1 MVLYRRCLLFCLGVY
16 CFGVGCS
23 FATTRARAQDVS
35 PQSAG
40 VNQNLDSANPRD
52 WLPDSTVLFAQ
63 MAPISEWMDH
73 PLREWLVETEAFK
86 KIWRSPEVMKARG
99 GITVAEFAIGYKL
112 DRLLRDLT
120 EGGFYV
126 AIDRETNGVVLLTK
140 TKGEEW
146 LSKYLDKALD
156 YVRKDAKSKNQPEPI
171 QSAEYRGVEGYK
183 FQNGIFAAIG
193 PWLLI
198 TNQGELAKAV
208 IDRTLEPSL
217 PSLKQAPWIV
227 HADAARVDA
236 ARFGD
241 ATSAS
246 SDRGDSATKRLVNL
260 EVDLTTIRTVMGQ
273 NDLFSPQAKDFG
285 AELILGGVLSV
296 LRNAPVVAGSIDMD
310 PAGISIA
317 LSAPSDEKWFEDSR
331 EYYVGPSVSGRAPAA
346 LQMDSIATLGT
357 YRNLSEMWLRAGDLF
372 NQNVNDQLAQ
382 ADNTLTTLFSGKDF
396 GTDILGAIEPEL
408 QLIAKQQN
416 FSDDELHPTVQLPA
430 FALVAKLKK
439 PDAMRRELKRIFQS
453 FVGFLNIVGAQE
465 AQPQLDLS
473 MDQVG
478 GNPIFFAEYI
488 RDADRPYENG
498 LPIQFNFSPTLAFM
512 GDHVILSSSVPL
524 ARELLDASFSPTP
537 TDGPSKD
544 THTLLRVDAQAVKA
558 ILESNENA
566 MITQNML
573 EKGHSRAE
581 AKREIETLLG
591 VLSLLKSGNVEM
603 SFQNNATIS
612 LRVDAL
618 IESK

>member
-1 MVLYRRCLLFCLGVY
+1 MVLYQRGLTF
-16 CFGVGCS
+16 CFGVLCFS
-23 FATTRARAQDVS
+23 VFCLLPETRVWPQESPSQSLEVASDVE
-35 PQSAG
+35 
-40 VNQNLDSANPRD
+40 SANPRD
-52 WLPDSTVLFAQ
+52 WLPDSTVLYAQ
-63 MAPISEWMDH
+63 IAPVSEWMEH

-112 DRLLRDLT
+112 DRLLRDIT
-120 EGGFYV
+120 EGGVYV
-126 AIDRETNGVVLLTK
+126 AIDRETKGIVVLTK

-146 LSKYLDKALD
+146 LSKYLEKALD

-171 QSAEYRGVEGYK
+171 ESAQYRGIEGCK

-193 PWLLI
+193 PWLMI
-198 TNQGELAKAV
+198 TNQGDLAKAV
-208 IDRTLEPSL
+208 IDRTVDPGL
-217 PSLKQAPWIV
+217 PTLRQARWTAI
-227 HADAARVDA
+227 ADATWVRDA
-236 ARFGD
+236 SG
-241 ATSAS
+241 TTQ
-246 SDRGDSATKRLVNL
+246 DRGTATASRLVNF
-260 EVDLTTIRTVMGQ
+260 EVDLATVRSVIGQ
-273 NDLFSPQAKDFG
+273 NDLFSEQAKDFG

-296 LRNAPVVAGSIDMD
+296 LRNAPVVAGSLDMD
-310 PAGISIA
+310 ASGISIA
-317 LSAPSDEKWFEDSR
+317 LTAPSEEQWFAESR

-346 LQMDSIATLGT
+346 LKIDSIATLGT

-408 QLIAKQQN
+408 QLIAKQQS
-416 FSDDELHPTVQLPA
+416 FPEDGLRPTVQLPA
-430 FALVAKLKK
+430 FAFVAKLKK
-439 PDAMRRELKRIFQS
+439 PEVMRRELKRIFQS
-453 FVGFLNIVGAQE
+453 FVGFLNITGAQE

-473 MDQVG
+473 MDRVG
-478 GNPIFFAEYI
+478 DNPIYFAEYI

-498 LPIQFNFSPTLAFM
+498 LPIQFNFSPTLAFL
-512 GDHVILSSSVPL
+512 GDQVILASSVAL
-524 ARELLDASFSPTP
+524 ARELLDEPFSPSEADVSP
-537 TDGPSKD
+537 TDV
-544 THTLLRVDAQAVKA
+544 HTLFRVDAQALQA

-591 VLSLLKSGNVEM
+591 ILSLFRSGTVEM
-603 SFQNNATIS
+603 SFQNKASLS
-612 LRVDAL
+612 LRVDAM
-618 IESK
+618 IESN

>member
-1 MVLYRRCLLFCLGVY
+1 MVLYQRGLTF
-16 CFGVGCS
+16 CFGVLCFS
-23 FATTRARAQDVS
+23 VCCLLPATRVWPQESPSQSLEVASDVE
-35 PQSAG
+35 
-40 VNQNLDSANPRD
+40 SANPRD
-52 WLPDSTVLFAQ
+52 WLPDSTVLYAQ
-63 MAPISEWMDH
+63 IAPVSEWMEH

-112 DRLLRDLT
+112 DRLLRDIT
-120 EGGFYV
+120 EGGVYV
-126 AIDRETNGVVLLTK
+126 AIDRETKGIVVLTK

-146 LSKYLDKALD
+146 LSKYLEKALD

-171 QSAEYRGVEGYK
+171 ESAQYRGIEGYT
-183 FQNGIFAAIG
+183 FQTGIFAAIG
-193 PWLLI
+193 PWLMI
-198 TNQGELAKAV
+198 TNQGDLAKAV
-208 IDRTLEPSL
+208 IDRTVDPGL
-217 PSLKQAPWIV
+217 PTLRQARWTAI
-227 HADAARVDA
+227 ADATWVRDA
-236 ARFGD
+236 SG
-241 ATSAS
+241 TSQ
-246 SDRGDSATKRLVNL
+246 DRGTATASRLVNF
-260 EVDLTTIRTVMGQ
+260 EVDLATVRSVIGQ
-273 NDLFSPQAKDFG
+273 NDLFSEQAKDFG

-296 LRNAPVVAGSIDMD
+296 LRNAPVVAGSLDMD
-310 PAGISIA
+310 ASGISIA
-317 LSAPSDEKWFEDSR
+317 LNAPSEEQWFAESR

-346 LQMDSIATLGT
+346 LKIDSIATLGT

-408 QLIAKQQN
+408 QLIAKQQS
-416 FSDDELHPTVQLPA
+416 FPEDGLRPTVQLPA
-430 FALVAKLKK
+430 FAFVAKLKK
-439 PDAMRRELKRIFQS
+439 PEVMRRELKRIFQS
-453 FVGFLNIVGAQE
+453 FVGFLNITGAQE

-473 MDQVG
+473 MDRVG
-478 GNPIFFAEYI
+478 DNPIYFAEYI

-498 LPIQFNFSPTLAFM
+498 LPIQFNFSPTLAFL
-512 GDHVILSSSVPL
+512 GDHVILASSVAL
-524 ARELLDASFSPTP
+524 ARELLDEPFSPSEADVSP
-537 TDGPSKD
+537 TDV
-544 THTLLRVDAQAVKA
+544 HTLFRVDAQALQA

-591 VLSLLKSGNVEM
+591 ILSLFRSGTVEM
-603 SFQNNATIS
+603 SFQNKASLS
-612 LRVDAL
+612 LRVDAM

>member
-1 MVLYRRCLLFCLGVY
+1 MVLYQRGIAFCLGV
-16 CFGVGCS
+16 FGFSVCCLLG
-23 FATTRARAQDVS
+23 TTQAWSQESS
-35 PQSAG
+35 PHSVETAG
-40 VNQNLDSANPRD
+40 NIEPANPRD
-52 WLPDSTVLFAQ
+52 WLPDSTILYAQ
-63 MAPISEWMDH
+63 IAPVSEWMDH
-73 PLREWLVETEAFK
+73 PLREWFVETEAFK
-86 KIWRSPEVMKARG
+86 KIWRSPEVMKIRG

-120 EGGFYV
+120 EGGVYV
-126 AIDRETNGVVLLTK
+126 AIDRETKGLVVLTK

-156 YVRKDAKSKNQPEPI
+156 YIRKDAKSKNQPEPL
-171 QSAEYRGVEGYK
+171 QSAEYRGIEGYK

-198 TNQGELAKAV
+198 TNQGDLAKAV
-208 IDRTLEPSL
+208 IDRTVEPGL
-217 PSLKQAPWIV
+217 PTLKLAPWNV
-227 HADAARVDA
+227 NADKTGGNDQD
-236 ARFGD
+236 GSSSEPG
-241 ATSAS
+241 TSTA
-246 SDRGDSATKRLVNL
+246 KRLVNFDI
-260 EVDLTTIRTVMGQ
+260 DLATVRSVVGE
-273 NDLFSPQAKDFG
+273 NDLFSEQAKDFG
-285 AELILGGVLSV
+285 AELLLGGVLSV
-296 LRNAPVVAGSIDMD
+296 LRNAPVVAGSLDMD
-310 PAGISIA
+310 ATGISIA
-317 LSAPSDEKWFEDSR
+317 LNAPSDENWFAESR

-346 LQMDSIATLGT
+346 LNIDGIATLGT

-408 QLIAKQQN
+408 QLIAKQQS
-416 FSDDELHPTVQLPA
+416 FSEDGLHPTVQLPA

-439 PDAMRRELKRIFQS
+439 PEVMRRELKRIFQS

-478 GNPIFFAEYI
+478 NNPIYFAEYI

-498 LPIQFNFSPTLAFM
+498 LPIQFNFSPTLAFN
-512 GDHVILSSSVPL
+512 GDHVILASSVPL
-524 ARELLDASFSPTP
+524 ARELLDESFSPSETNDSP
-537 TDGPSKD
+537 TNA
-544 THTLLRVDAQAVKA
+544 HTSLRLDAQALKA
-558 ILESNENA
+558 VLESNENA

-591 VLSLLKSGNVEM
+591 VLSLFKSGTVEM
-603 SFQNNATIS
+603 SFHSKASMS

-618 IESK
+618 IDPK

>member
-1 MVLYRRCLLFCLGVY
+1 MVLYQRGLTF
-16 CFGVGCS
+16 CFGVLCFS
-23 FATTRARAQDVS
+23 VCCLLPATRVWPQESPSQSLEVASDVE
-35 PQSAG
+35 
-40 VNQNLDSANPRD
+40 SANPRD
-52 WLPDSTVLFAQ
+52 WLPDSTVLYAQ
-63 MAPISEWMDH
+63 IAPVSEWMEH

-112 DRLLRDLT
+112 DRLLRDIT
-120 EGGFYV
+120 EGGVYV
-126 AIDRETNGVVLLTK
+126 AIDRETKGIVVLTK

-146 LSKYLDKALD
+146 LSKYLEKALD

-171 QSAEYRGVEGYK
+171 ESAQYRGIEGYK
-183 FQNGIFAAIG
+183 FQTGIFAAIG
-193 PWLLI
+193 PWLMI
-198 TNQGELAKAV
+198 TNQGDLAKAV
-208 IDRTLEPSL
+208 IDRTVDPGL
-217 PSLKQAPWIV
+217 PTLRQARWTAI
-227 HADAARVDA
+227 ADATWVRDA
-236 ARFGD
+236 SG
-241 ATSAS
+241 TSQ
-246 SDRGDSATKRLVNL
+246 DRGTATASRLVNF
-260 EVDLTTIRTVMGQ
+260 EVDLATVRSVIGQ
-273 NDLFSPQAKDFG
+273 NDLFSEQAKDFG

-296 LRNAPVVAGSIDMD
+296 LRNAPVVAGSLDMD
-310 PAGISIA
+310 ASGISIA
-317 LSAPSDEKWFEDSR
+317 LNAPSEEQWFAESR

-346 LQMDSIATLGT
+346 LKIDSIATLGT

-408 QLIAKQQN
+408 QLIAKQQS
-416 FSDDELHPTVQLPA
+416 FPEDGLRPTVQLPA
-430 FALVAKLKK
+430 FAFVAKLKK
-439 PDAMRRELKRIFQS
+439 PEVMRRELKRIFQS
-453 FVGFLNIVGAQE
+453 FVGFLNITGAQE

-473 MDQVG
+473 MDRVG
-478 GNPIFFAEYI
+478 DNPIYFAEYI

-498 LPIQFNFSPTLAFM
+498 LPIQFNFSPTLAFL
-512 GDHVILSSSVPL
+512 GDHVILASSVAL
-524 ARELLDASFSPTP
+524 ARELLDEPFSPSEADVSP
-537 TDGPSKD
+537 TDV
-544 THTLLRVDAQAVKA
+544 HTLFRVDAQALQA

-591 VLSLLKSGNVEM
+591 ILSLFRSGTVEM
-603 SFQNNATIS
+603 SFQNKASLS
-612 LRVDAL
+612 LRVDAM

>member
-1 MVLYRRCLLFCLGVY
+1 M
-16 CFGVGCS
+16 
-23 FATTRARAQDVS
+23 
-35 PQSAG
+35 
-40 VNQNLDSANPRD
+40 
-52 WLPDSTVLFAQ
+52 PDSTILYAQ
-63 MAPISEWMDH
+63 IAPVSEWMDH
-73 PLREWLVETEAFK
+73 PLREWFVETEAFK
-86 KIWRSPEVMKARG
+86 KIWRSPEVMKIRG

-120 EGGFYV
+120 EGGVYV
-126 AIDRETNGVVLLTK
+126 AIDRETKGLVVLTK

-156 YVRKDAKSKNQPEPI
+156 YIRKDAKSKNQPEPL
-171 QSAEYRGVEGYK
+171 QSAEYRGIEGYK

-198 TNQGELAKAV
+198 TNQGDLAKAV
-208 IDRTLEPSL
+208 IDRTVEPGL
-217 PSLKQAPWIV
+217 PTLKLAPWTV
-227 HADAARVDA
+227 NADKTGGNDQD
-236 ARFGD
+236 GSNSEPG
-241 ATSAS
+241 TSTA
-246 SDRGDSATKRLVNL
+246 KRLVNFDI
-260 EVDLTTIRTVMGQ
+260 DLATVRSVVGE
-273 NDLFSPQAKDFG
+273 NDLFSEQAKDFG
-285 AELILGGVLSV
+285 AELLLGGVLSV
-296 LRNAPVVAGSIDMD
+296 LRNAPVVAGSLDMD
-310 PAGISIA
+310 ATGISIA
-317 LSAPSDEKWFEDSR
+317 LNAPSDENWFAESR

-346 LQMDSIATLGT
+346 LNIDGIATLGT

-408 QLIAKQQN
+408 QLIAKQQS
-416 FSDDELHPTVQLPA
+416 FSEDGLHPTVQLPA

-439 PDAMRRELKRIFQS
+439 PEVMRRELKRIFQS

-478 GNPIFFAEYI
+478 NNPIYFAEYI

-498 LPIQFNFSPTLAFM
+498 LPIQFNFSPTLAFN
-512 GDHVILSSSVPL
+512 GDHVILASSVPL
-524 ARELLDASFSPTP
+524 ARELLDESFSPSETNDSP
-537 TDGPSKD
+537 TNA
-544 THTLLRVDAQAVKA
+544 HTSLRLDAQALKGV
-558 ILESNENA
+558 LESNENA

-591 VLSLLKSGNVEM
+591 VLSLFKSGTVEM
-603 SFQNNATIS
+603 SFHSKASMS

-618 IESK
+618 IDPK